1 MAFPV
6 NGIIDDFDRAN
17 EGPPMTGW
25 ADLVAGLVVS
35 SNVAGV
41 SAGGLN
47 ASYWTTIMTAADCEV
62 FATIA
67 SNPANNRSMY
77 VLARIA
83 DISAPSFDGYALKF
97 NKLSG
102 TDTLQIIRIDNG
114 VESVL
119 GANFTQELT
128 AGNKFGLEIVGT
140 TLTAYVD
147 TGSGWTS
154 LGSRTDSTYSAAGYL
169 GLGIASGTLDDFG
182 GGELAAAS
190 GGQPPRTMH
199 QMRMRRN

>member
-1 MAFPV
+1 MTFPV
-6 NGIIDDFDRAN
+6 NGILDDFDRAN

-25 ADLVAGLVVS
+25 DDLIAGLVVS
-35 SNVAGV
+35 SNVAAV

-47 ASYWTTIMTAADCEV
+47 ASYWLTIMTDADCEV
-62 FATIA
+62 YATIA
-67 SNPANNRSMY
+67 SNPASNRSMY
-77 VLARIA
+77 VMARIA
-83 DISAPSFDGYALKF
+83 DIAAPSFDGYALKF
-97 NKLSG
+97 NKLAA

-114 VESVL
+114 IESVL

-128 AGNKFGLEIVGT
+128 AGNKFGLGIVGT

-154 LGSRTDSTYSAAGYL
+154 LGSRTDGIYSAAGYL
-169 GLGIASGTLDDFG
+169 GLGIASGTLNDFG
-182 GGELAAAS
+182 GGGLAAAG